1 MNKLSMSVWIRINF
15 GTHAKMNESLG
26 LGKNTVNRW
35 FNEDP
40 RKFFQ
45 YLPTLSRLSG
55 TSVEKLVPIIEQRI
69 TDVEALRSR

>member
-1 MNKLSMSVWIRINF
+1 MSVWIRIKF
-15 GTHAKMNESLG
+15 GTHAKLNESLG

-45 YLPTLSRLSG
+45 HLPEMSRLG
-55 TSVEKLVPIIEQRI
+55 ETPVENMVEIIEQRI
-69 TDVEALRSR
+69 TDVNALRSL